1 MKIRGRFGTFTPRP
15 DQAAY
20 ECEAEYLHRITSMKL
35 RTHTCRATGCQHVIS
50 TRLLMCIDHWRM
62 VPAPLRREIV
72 DLSKQLRRDRSAVS
86 GSGWPAVN
94 QYRDAVARAVAAV
107 EEKQERKAA
116 AIAGPSG
123 SLFT

>member
-1 MKIRGRFGTFTPRP
+1 
-15 DQAAY
+15 
-20 ECEAEYLHRITSMKL
+20 MKL
-35 RTHTCRATGCQHVIS
+35 RTHHCQATGCQHVVS

-72 DLSKQLRRDRSAVS
+72 SLVKSMARDLDAALAVD
-86 GSGWPAVN
+86 
-94 QYRDAVARAVAAV
+94 YRGAVARAVAAV
-107 EEKQERKAA
+107 QEKQERKVA